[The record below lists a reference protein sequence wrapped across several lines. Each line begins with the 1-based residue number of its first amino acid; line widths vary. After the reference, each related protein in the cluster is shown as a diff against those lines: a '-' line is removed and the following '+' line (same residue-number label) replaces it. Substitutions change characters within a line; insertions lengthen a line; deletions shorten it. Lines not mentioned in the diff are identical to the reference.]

1 MDERQRPVRSQNE
14 FCKDLHWF
22 LWQPRALTC
31 YSAVLLPSER
41 IDYIFF
47 CFPQSTAE
55 SRISVLKD
63 RIQWGS
69 GNWEGREKSLNLL
82 QGSGLPFLKLAY
94 LTSKLTLCWS
104 QFLAFELW
112 LPSRYRR
119 NPGLGNSIIYLAGMV
134 LGQKNR
140 FEERR
145 ERDCACNLLSAQE
158 SEVDD

>member
-1 MDERQRPVRSQNE
+1 MDERQRPVGSQNE
-14 FCKDLHWF
+14 FCKDIHWF
-22 LWQPRALTC
+22 PWQPRPLTC
-31 YSAVLLPSER
+31 YSAVFLSPLWKDWPHFLLLSTVNCRYR
-41 IDYIFF
+41 IQFH
-47 CFPQSTAE
+47 
-55 SRISVLKD
+55 

-69 GNWEGREKSLNLL
+69 GNWVGWEKSLNLL

-104 QFLAFELW
+104 QFLAFELL
-112 LPSRYRR
+112 LPSRHRR

-134 LGQKNR
+134 LGQKKR
-140 FEERR
+140 FEELR

>member
-1 MDERQRPVRSQNE
+1 MKDRGLLAHRMNSARIYTDFSGSPDRSHVIVQS
-14 FCKDLHWF
+14 F
-22 LWQPRALTC
+22 
-31 YSAVLLPSER
+31 LLPYER
-41 IDYIFF
+41 IDHIFF
-47 CFPQSTAE
+47 CFPQSAAE

-63 RIQWGS
+63 VIQWGS

-82 QGSGLPFLKLAY
+82 MGSGFPFLKLAY

-104 QFLAFELW
+104 QFLVCELW
-112 LPSRYRR
+112 LPSHYRR

-140 FEERR
+140 FEELR
-145 ERDCACNLLSAQE
+145 EGDCACNLLSAQE